1 MPQRN
6 MAWTS
11 AILPIARACHSG
23 AMAPSQDSRRRRR
36 VPSDAQCADLY
47 DYVAASA
54 RPDQRRAKRDTAT
67 WKVVDDWPTE
77 VPVTK
82 AEIDVFEAWFG
93 DLFDDL
99 FGKV

>member
-1 MPQRN
+1 

-11 AILPIARACHSG
+11 AILWIAQACHSG
-23 AMAPSQDSRRRRR
+23 AMAPPQDSRLRR
-36 VPSDAQCADLY
+36 VPADPQCIDLY
-47 DYVAASA
+47 DYVATSA
-54 RPDQRRAKRDTAT
+54 RPDQQRARRDAAT
-67 WKVVDDWPTE
+67 WTVADDWPTE
-77 VPVTK
+77 VPVTE

>member
-1 MPQRN
+1 

-23 AMAPSQDSRRRRR
+23 AMALSQDSRRQRR

-54 RPDQRRAKRDTAT
+54 RRPDQRRAKRDTAT